1 MIAQISSLAQM
12 SPEEARTVARA
23 KSYDEDLIGI
33 AELKHGPESSEY
45 AAAQM
50 DKVKTLVA
58 MSHEDS

>member
-1 MIAQISSLAQM
+1 M

-23 KSYDEDLIGI
+23 KSYDEDLIRI
-33 AELKHGPESSEY
+33 AELKHGSESSEY

-58 MSHEDS
+58 ICHEDS